1 MTTSVGIR
9 ILPAYCK
16 GCELASNCRDVTL
29 YPSGN
34 GCALWH
40 CCFTCPYPSCQVDYK
55 NKANKADGYHRMSG
69 RYNEMRA
76 ELASGKST
84 TEVAEMFN
92 VTHRTV
98 YRAKMAV
105 KQ

>member
-1 MTTSVGIR
+1 
-9 ILPAYCK
+9 
-16 GCELASNCRDVTL
+16 
-29 YPSGN
+29 
-34 GCALWH
+34 
-40 CCFTCPYPSCQVDYK
+40 
-55 NKANKADGYHRMSG
+55 MSG

-105 KQ
+105 K